1 MRSAL
6 LIGVA
11 ALVVGA
17 AALVLAHVET
27 VPAAEPGEA
36 GKDRTGE
43 GTPAGSPQPLPRE

>member
-1 MRSAL
+1 MRLAL

-17 AALVLAHVET
+17 AALALAHVEI

-36 GKDRTGE
+36 GEDRTRE
-43 GTPAGSPQPLPRE
+43 GAPGNRSQPLP